1 LKVNMFENLSN
12 RLQAVFSSLKKTGSI
27 DETAL
32 ETAMR
37 DIRRALLEADV
48 SLDVA
53 KKFISEVKQKAIGQE
68 IIRSIS
74 PGQMII
80 KLVNDELINILGSDT
95 AVINID
101 GKKPASIMLV
111 GLQGSGKT
119 TSIAKLANFI
129 KIKFN
134 KNILLVS
141 LDVNRPAAFE
151 QLQTLANN
159 IDIEVLP
166 KVENQ
171 TPQNIAKRAI
181 AAAEINNIEV
191 ILFDTAGRTSIDENL
206 MEELKDLENIINPIE
221 TLLTLDSM
229 TGQDTI
235 NVAKNFSK
243 KINLTGSILT
253 RIDGDARGG
262 AALSLRMTT
271 GCPIKFIGNGEK
283 IDDLEIFH
291 PDRIANRIL
300 DMGDVVTLVEKAA
313 ENIDQLEAEKMAER
327 LQQGE
332 FDLND
337 LLSQINQMKKMGG
350 ISSMLK
356 FIPGMKSLGDKA
368 NNVSDDAIK
377 KQEAIILSMT
387 KLERRKP
394 KMINSSRKKR
404 IAQGAG
410 TVVSEVNRIL
420 KQHRKMADMMK
431 KISKKGMSG
440 LQDLGLP
447 QDFNN
452 QIPPEFLK

>member
-1 LKVNMFENLSN
+1 MMFENLSN
-12 RLQAVFSSLKKTGSI
+12 RLQDVFSSLKKTGSI

-32 ETAMR
+32 DSAMR

-48 SLDVA
+48 SLEVV
-53 KKFISEVKQKAIGQE
+53 KKFISEVKQKALGQE
-68 IIRSIS
+68 IIQSIS
-74 PGQMII
+74 PSQMII
-80 KLVNDELINILGSDT
+80 KLVNDELINILGNDT
-95 AVINID
+95 ATVNIE
-101 GKKPASIMLV
+101 GKTPASLMLV

-119 TSIAKLANFI
+119 TSIAKLAKFI
-129 KIKFN
+129 KSKYS

-151 QLQTLANN
+151 QLQKLAHD
-159 IDIEVLP
+159 IDIDILP

-171 TPQNIAKRAI
+171 SPENIAKRAI
-181 AAAEINNIEV
+181 AAAEINDIDL
-191 ILFDTAGRTSIDENL
+191 ILFDTAGRTSIDDNL
-206 MEELKDLENIINPIE
+206 MQELKELESILEPIE
-221 TLLTLDSM
+221 TLLILDSM
-229 TGQDTI
+229 TGQDAI
-235 NVAKNFSK
+235 NVAKNFSD
-243 KINLTGSILT
+243 KIKLTGSILT
-253 RIDGDARGG
+253 RVDGDARGG
-262 AALSLRMTT
+262 AALSLKMTT

-283 IDDLEIFH
+283 IDDIEIFH

-313 ENIDQLEAEKMAER
+313 ESIDHQEAEKMAER

-356 FIPGMKSLGDKA
+356 FIPGMKNLGDKA
-368 NNVSDDAIK
+368 NTVSDDAIK

-394 KMINSSRKKR
+394 KMINSSRKQR
-404 IAQGAG
+404 IAKGSG

-431 KISKKGMSG
+431 RVSKKGMSG

-452 QIPPEFLK
+452 QIPPEFLKK

>member
-1 LKVNMFENLSN
+1 MFENLSN
-12 RLQAVFSSLKKTGSI
+12 RLQDVFSSLKKTGSI
-27 DETAL
+27 DEAAL
-32 ETAMR
+32 DLAMR

-48 SLDVA
+48 SLEVV
-53 KKFISEVKQKAIGQE
+53 KKFTLEVKQKALGQE
-68 IIRSIS
+68 IIQSIS
-74 PGQMII
+74 PSQMII
-80 KLVNDELINILGSDT
+80 KLVNDELINILGNDT
-95 AVINID
+95 ATINIE
-101 GKKPASIMLV
+101 GKKPASLMLV

-119 TSIAKLANFI
+119 TSIAKLAKFI
-129 KIKFN
+129 KSKYN

-151 QLQTLANN
+151 QLQKLAHD
-159 IDIEVLP
+159 IDIEILP

-171 TPQNIAKRAI
+171 SPENIAKRAI
-181 AAAEINNIEV
+181 AAAEINDIDL
-191 ILFDTAGRTSIDENL
+191 ILFDTAGRTSIDDNL
-206 MEELKDLENIINPIE
+206 MQELKELESILEPIE
-221 TLLTLDSM
+221 TILILDSM
-229 TGQDTI
+229 TGQDAI
-235 NVAKNFSK
+235 NVAKNFSD
-243 KINLTGSILT
+243 KIKLTGSILT
-253 RIDGDARGG
+253 RVDGDARGG
-262 AALSLRMTT
+262 AALSLKMTT

-283 IDDLEIFH
+283 LDDIEIFH

-313 ENIDQLEAEKMAER
+313 ENIDHQEAEKMAER

-356 FIPGMKSLGDKA
+356 FIPGMKNLGDKA
-368 NNVSDDAIK
+368 NTVSDDAIK

-394 KMINSSRKKR
+394 KMINSSRKQR
-404 IAQGAG
+404 IAKGSG

-431 KISKKGMSG
+431 RVSKKGMSG

-452 QIPPEFLK
+452 QIPPEFLKK

>member
-1 LKVNMFENLSN
+1 MFENLSN
-12 RLQAVFSSLKKTGSI
+12 RLQDVFSSLKKTGSI

-32 ETAMR
+32 DLAMR

-48 SLDVA
+48 SLEVV
-53 KKFISEVKQKAIGQE
+53 KKFISEVKQKALGQE
-68 IIRSIS
+68 IIQSIS
-74 PGQMII
+74 PSQMII
-80 KLVNDELINILGSDT
+80 KLVNDELINILGNDT
-95 AVINID
+95 ATINIE
-101 GKKPASIMLV
+101 GKKPASLMLV

-119 TSIAKLANFI
+119 TSIAKLAKFI
-129 KIKFN
+129 KSKYN

-151 QLQTLANN
+151 QLQKLAHD
-159 IDIEVLP
+159 IDIEILP

-171 TPQNIAKRAI
+171 SSENIAKRAI
-181 AAAEINNIEV
+181 AAAEINDIDL
-191 ILFDTAGRTSIDENL
+191 ILFDTAGRTSIDDNL
-206 MEELKDLENIINPIE
+206 MQELKELESIVEPIE
-221 TLLTLDSM
+221 TLLILDSM
-229 TGQDTI
+229 TGQDAI
-235 NVAKNFSK
+235 NVAKNFSD
-243 KINLTGSILT
+243 KIKLTGSILT
-253 RIDGDARGG
+253 RVDGDARGG
-262 AALSLRMTT
+262 AALSLKMTT

-283 IDDLEIFH
+283 IDDIEIFH

-313 ENIDQLEAEKMAER
+313 ENIDHQEAEKMAER

-356 FIPGMKSLGDKA
+356 FIPGMKNLGDKA
-368 NNVSDDAIK
+368 NTVSDDAIK

-394 KMINSSRKKR
+394 KMINSSRKQR
-404 IAQGAG
+404 IAKGSG

-431 KISKKGMSG
+431 RVSKKGMSG

-452 QIPPEFLK
+452 QIPPEFLKK

>member
-1 LKVNMFENLSN
+1 MFENLSN
-12 RLQAVFSSLKKTGSI
+12 RLQDVFSSLKKTGSI

-32 ETAMR
+32 DSAMR

-48 SLDVA
+48 SLEVV
-53 KKFISEVKQKAIGQE
+53 KKFISEVKQKALGQE
-68 IIRSIS
+68 IIQSIS
-74 PGQMII
+74 PSQMII
-80 KLVNDELINILGSDT
+80 KLVNDELINILGNDT
-95 AVINID
+95 ATINIE
-101 GKKPASIMLV
+101 GKKPASLMLV

-119 TSIAKLANFI
+119 TSIAKLAKFI
-129 KIKFN
+129 KSKYN

-151 QLQTLANN
+151 QLQKLAYD
-159 IDIEVLP
+159 IDIEILP

-171 TPQNIAKRAI
+171 SPENIAKRAI
-181 AAAEINNIEV
+181 AAAEINDIDL
-191 ILFDTAGRTSIDENL
+191 ILFDTAGRTSIDDNL
-206 MEELKDLENIINPIE
+206 MQELKELESIVEPIE
-221 TLLTLDSM
+221 TLLILDSM
-229 TGQDTI
+229 TGQDAI
-235 NVAKNFSK
+235 NVAKNFSD
-243 KINLTGSILT
+243 KIKLTGSILT
-253 RIDGDARGG
+253 RVDGDARGG
-262 AALSLRMTT
+262 AALSLKMTT

-283 IDDLEIFH
+283 IDDIEIFH

-313 ENIDQLEAEKMAER
+313 ENIDHQEAKKMAER

-356 FIPGMKSLGDKA
+356 FIPGMKNLGDKA
-368 NNVSDDAIK
+368 NTVSDDAIK

-394 KMINSSRKKR
+394 KMINSSRKQR
-404 IAQGAG
+404 IAKGSG

-431 KISKKGMSG
+431 RVSKKGMSG

-452 QIPPEFLK
+452 QIPPEFLKK

>member
-1 LKVNMFENLSN
+1 MFENLSN

-191 ILFDTAGRTSIDENL
+191 ILFDTAGRTRIDENL

>member
-1 LKVNMFENLSN
+1 MFENLSN
-12 RLQAVFSSLKKTGSI
+12 RLQDVFSSLKKTGSI

-32 ETAMR
+32 DLAMR

-48 SLDVA
+48 SLEVV
-53 KKFISEVKQKAIGQE
+53 KKFISEVKQKALGQE
-68 IIRSIS
+68 IIQSIS
-74 PGQMII
+74 PSQMII
-80 KLVNDELINILGSDT
+80 KLVNDELINILGNDT
-95 AVINID
+95 ATINIE
-101 GKKPASIMLV
+101 GKKPASLMLV

-119 TSIAKLANFI
+119 TSIAKLAKFI
-129 KIKFN
+129 KSKYN

-151 QLQTLANN
+151 QLQKLAHD
-159 IDIEVLP
+159 IDIEILP

-171 TPQNIAKRAI
+171 SPENIAKRAI
-181 AAAEINNIEV
+181 AAAEINDIDL
-191 ILFDTAGRTSIDENL
+191 ILFDTAGRTSIDDNL
-206 MEELKDLENIINPIE
+206 MQELKELESILEPIE
-221 TLLTLDSM
+221 TLLILDSM
-229 TGQDTI
+229 TGQDAI
-235 NVAKNFSK
+235 NVAKNFSD
-243 KINLTGSILT
+243 KIKLTGSILT
-253 RIDGDARGG
+253 RVDGDARGG
-262 AALSLRMTT
+262 AALSLKMTT

-283 IDDLEIFH
+283 IDDIEIFH

-313 ENIDQLEAEKMAER
+313 ENIDHQEAEKMAER

-356 FIPGMKSLGDKA
+356 FIPGMKNLGDKA
-368 NNVSDDAIK
+368 NTVSDDAIK

-394 KMINSSRKKR
+394 KMINSSRKQR
-404 IAQGAG
+404 IAKGSG

-431 KISKKGMSG
+431 RVSKKGMSG

-452 QIPPEFLK
+452 QIPPEFLKK

>member
-1 LKVNMFENLSN
+1 MFENLSN
-12 RLQAVFSSLKKTGSI
+12 RLQDVFSSLKKTGSI

-32 ETAMR
+32 DSAMR

-48 SLDVA
+48 SLEVV
-53 KKFISEVKQKAIGQE
+53 KKFILEVKQKALGQE
-68 IIRSIS
+68 IIQSIS
-74 PGQMII
+74 PSQMII
-80 KLVNDELINILGSDT
+80 KLVNDELINILGNDT
-95 AVINID
+95 ATINIE
-101 GKKPASIMLV
+101 GKKPASLMLV

-119 TSIAKLANFI
+119 TSIAKLAKFI
-129 KIKFN
+129 KSKYS

-151 QLQTLANN
+151 QLQKLAHD
-159 IDIEVLP
+159 IDIEILP

-171 TPQNIAKRAI
+171 SPENIAKRAI
-181 AAAEINNIEV
+181 AAAEINDIDL
-191 ILFDTAGRTSIDENL
+191 ILFDTAGRTSIDDNL
-206 MEELKDLENIINPIE
+206 MQELKELESIVEPIE
-221 TLLTLDSM
+221 TLLILDSM
-229 TGQDTI
+229 TGQDAI
-235 NVAKNFSK
+235 NVAKNFSD
-243 KINLTGSILT
+243 KIKLTGSILT
-253 RIDGDARGG
+253 RVDGDARGG
-262 AALSLRMTT
+262 AALSLKMTT

-283 IDDLEIFH
+283 IDDIEIFH

-300 DMGDVVTLVEKAA
+300 DMGDVVTLVEKAG
-313 ENIDQLEAEKMAER
+313 ENIDNQEAEKMAER

-356 FIPGMKSLGDKA
+356 FIPGMKNLGDKA
-368 NNVSDDAIK
+368 NTVSDDAIK

-394 KMINSSRKKR
+394 KMINSSRKQR
-404 IAQGAG
+404 IAKGSG

-431 KISKKGMSG
+431 RVSKKGMSG

-452 QIPPEFLK
+452 QIPPEFLKK

>member
-1 LKVNMFENLSN
+1 MFENLSN

-151 QLQTLANN
+151 QLQILANN

>member
-1 LKVNMFENLSN
+1 MMFENLSN
-12 RLQAVFSSLKKTGSI
+12 RLQDVFSSLKKTGSI

-32 ETAMR
+32 DSAMR

-48 SLDVA
+48 SLEVV
-53 KKFISEVKQKAIGQE
+53 KKFISEVKQKALGQE
-68 IIRSIS
+68 IIQSIS
-74 PGQMII
+74 PSQMII
-80 KLVNDELINILGSDT
+80 KLVNDELINILGNDT
-95 AVINID
+95 ATINIE
-101 GKKPASIMLV
+101 GKKPASLMLV

-119 TSIAKLANFI
+119 TSIAKLAKFI
-129 KIKFN
+129 KSKYS

-151 QLQTLANN
+151 QLQKLAHD
-159 IDIEVLP
+159 IDIEILP

-171 TPQNIAKRAI
+171 SPENIAKRAI
-181 AAAEINNIEV
+181 AAAEINDIDL
-191 ILFDTAGRTSIDENL
+191 ILFDTAGRTSIDDNL
-206 MEELKDLENIINPIE
+206 MQELKELESILEPIE
-221 TLLTLDSM
+221 TLLILDSM
-229 TGQDTI
+229 TGQDAI
-235 NVAKNFSK
+235 NVAKNFSD
-243 KINLTGSILT
+243 KIKLTGSILT
-253 RIDGDARGG
+253 RVDGDARGG
-262 AALSLRMTT
+262 AALSLKMTT

-283 IDDLEIFH
+283 IDDIEIFH

-313 ENIDQLEAEKMAER
+313 ENIDHQEAEKMAER

-356 FIPGMKSLGDKA
+356 FIPGMKNLGDKA
-368 NNVSDDAIK
+368 NTVSDDAIK

-394 KMINSSRKKR
+394 KMINSSRKQR
-404 IAQGAG
+404 IAKGSG

-431 KISKKGMSG
+431 RVSKKGMSG

-452 QIPPEFLK
+452 QIPPEFLKK

>member
-1 LKVNMFENLSN
+1 MFENLSN
-12 RLQAVFSSLKKTGSI
+12 RLQDVFSSLKKTGSI

-32 ETAMR
+32 DSAMR

-48 SLDVA
+48 SLEVV
-53 KKFISEVKQKAIGQE
+53 KKFISEVKQKALGQE
-68 IIRSIS
+68 IIQSIS
-74 PGQMII
+74 PSQMII
-80 KLVNDELINILGSDT
+80 KLVNDELINILGNDT
-95 AVINID
+95 ATINIE
-101 GKKPASIMLV
+101 GKKPASLMLV

-119 TSIAKLANFI
+119 TSIAKLAKFI
-129 KIKFN
+129 KSKYN

-151 QLQTLANN
+151 QLQKLAID
-159 IDIEVLP
+159 IDIEILP

-171 TPQNIAKRAI
+171 SPENIAKRAI
-181 AAAEINNIEV
+181 ATAEINDIDL
-191 ILFDTAGRTSIDENL
+191 ILFDTAGRTSIDDNL
-206 MEELKDLENIINPIE
+206 MQELKELESILEPIE
-221 TLLTLDSM
+221 TLLILDSM
-229 TGQDTI
+229 TGQDAI
-235 NVAKNFSK
+235 NVAKNFSD
-243 KINLTGSILT
+243 KIKLTGSILT
-253 RIDGDARGG
+253 RVDGDARGG
-262 AALSLRMTT
+262 AALSLKMTT

-283 IDDLEIFH
+283 IDDIEIFH

-313 ENIDQLEAEKMAER
+313 ENIDHQEAEKMAER

-356 FIPGMKSLGDKA
+356 FIPGMKNLGDKA
-368 NNVSDDAIK
+368 NTVSDDAIK

-394 KMINSSRKKR
+394 KMINSSRKQR
-404 IAQGAG
+404 IAKGSG

-431 KISKKGMSG
+431 RVSKKGMSG

-452 QIPPEFLK
+452 QIPPEFLKK

>member
-1 LKVNMFENLSN
+1 MFENLSN
-12 RLQAVFSSLKKTGSI
+12 RLQDVFSSLKKTGSI
-27 DETAL
+27 DEAAL
-32 ETAMR
+32 DLAMR

-48 SLDVA
+48 SLEVV
-53 KKFISEVKQKAIGQE
+53 KKFISEVKQKALGQE
-68 IIRSIS
+68 IIQSIS
-74 PGQMII
+74 PSQMII
-80 KLVNDELINILGSDT
+80 KLVNDELINILGNDT
-95 AVINID
+95 AAINIE
-101 GKKPASIMLV
+101 GKKPASLMLV

-119 TSIAKLANFI
+119 TSIAKLAKFI
-129 KIKFN
+129 KSKYN

-151 QLQTLANN
+151 QLQKLAHD
-159 IDIEVLP
+159 IDIEILP

-171 TPQNIAKRAI
+171 SPENIAKRAI
-181 AAAEINNIEV
+181 AAAEINDIDL
-191 ILFDTAGRTSIDENL
+191 ILFDTAGRTSIDDNL
-206 MEELKDLENIINPIE
+206 MQELKELESILEPIE
-221 TLLTLDSM
+221 TLLILDSM
-229 TGQDTI
+229 TGQDAI
-235 NVAKNFSK
+235 NVAKNFSD
-243 KINLTGSILT
+243 KIKLTGSILT
-253 RIDGDARGG
+253 RVDGDARGG
-262 AALSLRMTT
+262 AALSLKMTT

-283 IDDLEIFH
+283 LDDIEIFH

-313 ENIDQLEAEKMAER
+313 ENIDHQEAEKMAER

-356 FIPGMKSLGDKA
+356 FIPGMKNLGDKA
-368 NNVSDDAIK
+368 NTVSDDAIK

-394 KMINSSRKKR
+394 KMINSSRKQR
-404 IAQGAG
+404 IAKGSG

-431 KISKKGMSG
+431 RVSKKGMSG

-452 QIPPEFLK
+452 QIPPEFLKK

>member
-1 LKVNMFENLSN
+1 MFENLSN
-12 RLQAVFSSLKKTGSI
+12 RLQDVFSSLKKTGSI

-32 ETAMR
+32 DLAMR

-48 SLDVA
+48 SLEVV
-53 KKFISEVKQKAIGQE
+53 KKFISEVKQKALGQE
-68 IIRSIS
+68 IIQSIS
-74 PGQMII
+74 PSQMII
-80 KLVNDELINILGSDT
+80 KLVNDELINILGNDT
-95 AVINID
+95 ATINIE
-101 GKKPASIMLV
+101 GKKPASLMLV

-119 TSIAKLANFI
+119 TSIAKLAKFI
-129 KIKFN
+129 KSKYS

-151 QLQTLANN
+151 QLQKLAHD
-159 IDIEVLP
+159 IDIEILP

-171 TPQNIAKRAI
+171 SPDNIAKRAI
-181 AAAEINNIEV
+181 AAAEINDIDL
-191 ILFDTAGRTSIDENL
+191 ILFDTAGRTSIDDNL
-206 MEELKDLENIINPIE
+206 MQELKELESIVEPIE
-221 TLLTLDSM
+221 TLLILDSM
-229 TGQDTI
+229 TGQDAI
-235 NVAKNFSK
+235 NVAKNFSD
-243 KINLTGSILT
+243 KIKLTGSILT
-253 RIDGDARGG
+253 RVDGDARGG
-262 AALSLRMTT
+262 AALSLKMTT

-283 IDDLEIFH
+283 IDDIEIFH

-313 ENIDQLEAEKMAER
+313 ENIDHQEAEKMAER

-337 LLSQINQMKKMGG
+337 MLSQINQMKKMGG

-356 FIPGMKSLGDKA
+356 FIPGMKNLGDKA
-368 NNVSDDAIK
+368 NTVSDDAIK

-394 KMINSSRKKR
+394 KMINSSRKQR
-404 IAQGAG
+404 IAKGSG

-431 KISKKGMSG
+431 RVSKKGMSG

-452 QIPPEFLK
+452 QIPPEFLKK

>member
-1 LKVNMFENLSN
+1 MFENLSN
-12 RLQAVFSSLKKTGSI
+12 RLQAVFSGLKKTGSI
-27 DETAL
+27 DEAAL
-32 ETAMR
+32 DTAMR

-48 SLDVA
+48 SLDVV

-95 AVINID
+95 ADINID

-119 TSIAKLANFI
+119 TSIAKLANLI
-129 KIKFN
+129 KNKFN
-134 KNILLVS
+134 KNVLLVS

-159 IDIEVLP
+159 IDIDLLP

-171 TPQNIAKRAI
+171 TPLNIAKRAI
-181 AAAEINNIEV
+181 AAAEINNIDL
-191 ILFDTAGRTSIDENL
+191 ILFDTAGRTSIDKNL
-206 MEELKDLENIINPIE
+206 MKELKDLESIINPIE

-235 NVAKNFSK
+235 NVAKNFSE

-262 AALSLRMTT
+262 AALSLKMTT

-283 IDDLEIFH
+283 INDLEIFH

-387 KLERRKP
+387 KFERRKP
-394 KMINSSRKKR
+394 KMINSSRKQR
-404 IAQGAG
+404 IAQGSG

-431 KISKKGMSG
+431 KISKKGMGG

-452 QIPPEFLK
+452 QIPPEFLKK

>member
-1 LKVNMFENLSN
+1 MFENLSN
-12 RLQAVFSSLKKTGSI
+12 RLQAVFSGLKKTGSI
-27 DETAL
+27 DEAAL
-32 ETAMR
+32 DIAMR

-48 SLDVA
+48 SLDVV

-95 AVINID
+95 ADINID

-119 TSIAKLANFI
+119 TSIAKLANLI
-129 KIKFN
+129 KNKFN
-134 KNILLVS
+134 KNVLLVS

-159 IDIEVLP
+159 IDIDLLP

-171 TPQNIAKRAI
+171 TPLNIAKRAI
-181 AAAEINNIEV
+181 AAAEINNIDL
-191 ILFDTAGRTSIDENL
+191 ILFDTAGRTSIDKNL
-206 MEELKDLENIINPIE
+206 MKELKDLESIINPIE

-235 NVAKNFSK
+235 NVAKNFSE

-262 AALSLRMTT
+262 AALSLKMTT

-283 IDDLEIFH
+283 INDLEIFH

-356 FIPGMKSLGDKA
+356 FIPGMKSLRDKA

-377 KQEAIILSMT
+377 KQEAIIS
-387 KLERRKP
+387 
-394 KMINSSRKKR
+394 
-404 IAQGAG
+404 
-410 TVVSEVNRIL
+410 VSYTHLTLPTNREV
-420 KQHRKMADMMK
+420 
-431 KISKKGMSG
+431 
-440 LQDLGLP
+440 
-447 QDFNN
+447 
-452 QIPPEFLK
+452 

>member
-1 LKVNMFENLSN
+1 MFENLSN
-12 RLQAVFSSLKKTGSI
+12 RLQAVFSGLKKTGSI

-387 KLERRKP
+387 KFERRKP

>member
-1 LKVNMFENLSN
+1 MFENLSN
-12 RLQAVFSSLKKTGSI
+12 RLQAVFSGLKKTGSI

-181 AAAEINNIEV
+181 ATAEINNIEV

-387 KLERRKP
+387 KFERRKP

>member
-1 LKVNMFENLSN
+1 MFENLSN
-12 RLQAVFSSLKKTGSI
+12 RLQAVFSGLKKTGSI
-27 DETAL
+27 DEAAL
-32 ETAMR
+32 DTAMR

-48 SLDVA
+48 SLDVV

-95 AVINID
+95 ADINID

-119 TSIAKLANFI
+119 TSIAKLANLI
-129 KIKFN
+129 KNKFN
-134 KNILLVS
+134 KNVLLVS

-159 IDIEVLP
+159 IDIDLLP

-171 TPQNIAKRAI
+171 TPLNIAKRAI
-181 AAAEINNIEV
+181 AAAEINNIDL
-191 ILFDTAGRTSIDENL
+191 ILFDTAGRTSIDKNL
-206 MEELKDLENIINPIE
+206 MKELKDLESIINPIE

-235 NVAKNFSK
+235 NVAKNFSE

-262 AALSLRMTT
+262 AALSLKMTT

-283 IDDLEIFH
+283 INDLEIFH

-313 ENIDQLEAEKMAER
+313 ENIDQLEAQKMAER

-387 KLERRKP
+387 TYERRKP
-394 KMINSSRKKR
+394 KIINSSRKQR
-404 IAQGAG
+404 IAQGSG

-431 KISKKGMSG
+431 KISKKGMGG

-452 QIPPEFLK
+452 QIPPEFLKK

>member
-1 LKVNMFENLSN
+1 MFENLSN
-12 RLQAVFSSLKKTGSI
+12 RLQDVFSSLKKTGSI

-32 ETAMR
+32 DLAMR

-48 SLDVA
+48 SLEVV
-53 KKFISEVKQKAIGQE
+53 KKFISEVKQKALGQE
-68 IIRSIS
+68 IIQSIS
-74 PGQMII
+74 PSQMII
-80 KLVNDELINILGSDT
+80 KLVNDELINILGNDT
-95 AVINID
+95 ATISIE
-101 GKKPASIMLV
+101 GKKPASLMLV

-119 TSIAKLANFI
+119 TSIAKLAKFI
-129 KIKFN
+129 KSKYN

-151 QLQTLANN
+151 QLQKLAHD
-159 IDIEVLP
+159 IDIEILP

-171 TPQNIAKRAI
+171 SPENIAKRAI
-181 AAAEINNIEV
+181 AAAEINDIDL
-191 ILFDTAGRTSIDENL
+191 ILFDTAGRTSIDDNL
-206 MEELKDLENIINPIE
+206 MQELKELESIVEPIE
-221 TLLTLDSM
+221 TLLILDSM
-229 TGQDTI
+229 TGQDAI
-235 NVAKNFSK
+235 NVAKNFSD
-243 KINLTGSILT
+243 KIKLTGSILT
-253 RIDGDARGG
+253 RVDGDARGG
-262 AALSLRMTT
+262 AALSLKMTT

-283 IDDLEIFH
+283 IDDIEIFH

-313 ENIDQLEAEKMAER
+313 ENIDHQEAEKMAER

-356 FIPGMKSLGDKA
+356 FIPGMKNLGDKA
-368 NNVSDDAIK
+368 NTVSDDAIK

-394 KMINSSRKKR
+394 KMINSSRKQR
-404 IAQGAG
+404 IAKGSG

-431 KISKKGMSG
+431 RVSKKGMSG

-452 QIPPEFLK
+452 QIPPEFLKK

>member
-1 LKVNMFENLSN
+1 MFENLSN
-12 RLQAVFSSLKKTGSI
+12 RLQDVFSSLKKTGSI
-27 DETAL
+27 DEAAL
-32 ETAMR
+32 DLAMR

-48 SLDVA
+48 SLEVV
-53 KKFISEVKQKAIGQE
+53 KKFISEVKQKALGQE
-68 IIRSIS
+68 IIQSIS
-74 PGQMII
+74 PSQMII
-80 KLVNDELINILGSDT
+80 KLVNDELINILGNDT
-95 AVINID
+95 ATINIE
-101 GKKPASIMLV
+101 GKKPASLMLV

-119 TSIAKLANFI
+119 TSIAKLAKFI
-129 KIKFN
+129 KSKYS

-151 QLQTLANN
+151 QLQKLAYD
-159 IDIEVLP
+159 IDIEILP

-171 TPQNIAKRAI
+171 SPENIAKRAI
-181 AAAEINNIEV
+181 AAAEINDIDL
-191 ILFDTAGRTSIDENL
+191 ILFDTAGRTSIDDNL
-206 MEELKDLENIINPIE
+206 MQELKKLESILEPIE
-221 TLLTLDSM
+221 TLLILDSM
-229 TGQDTI
+229 TGQDAI
-235 NVAKNFSK
+235 NVAKNFSD
-243 KINLTGSILT
+243 KIKLTGSILT
-253 RIDGDARGG
+253 RVDGDARGG
-262 AALSLRMTT
+262 AALSLKMTT

-283 IDDLEIFH
+283 IDDIEIFH

-313 ENIDQLEAEKMAER
+313 ENIDHQEAEKMAER

-356 FIPGMKSLGDKA
+356 FIPGMKNLGDKA
-368 NNVSDDAIK
+368 NTVSDDAIK

-394 KMINSSRKKR
+394 KMINSSRKQR
-404 IAQGAG
+404 IAKGSG

-431 KISKKGMSG
+431 RVSKKGMSG

-452 QIPPEFLK
+452 QIPPEFLKK

>member
-1 LKVNMFENLSN
+1 MMFENLSN
-12 RLQAVFSSLKKTGSI
+12 RLQDVFSSLKKTGSI

-32 ETAMR
+32 DSAMR

-48 SLDVA
+48 SLEVV
-53 KKFISEVKQKAIGQE
+53 KKFISEVKQKALGQE
-68 IIRSIS
+68 IIQSIS
-74 PGQMII
+74 PSQMII
-80 KLVNDELINILGSDT
+80 KLVNDELINILGNDT
-95 AVINID
+95 ATINIE
-101 GKKPASIMLV
+101 GKKPASLMLV

-119 TSIAKLANFI
+119 TSIAKLAKFI
-129 KIKFN
+129 KSKYN

-151 QLQTLANN
+151 QLQKLAYD
-159 IDIEVLP
+159 IDIEILP

-171 TPQNIAKRAI
+171 SPDNIAKRAI
-181 AAAEINNIEV
+181 AAAEINDIDL
-191 ILFDTAGRTSIDENL
+191 ILFDTAGRTSIDDNL
-206 MEELKDLENIINPIE
+206 MQELKELESILEPIE
-221 TLLTLDSM
+221 TLLILDSM
-229 TGQDTI
+229 TGQDAI
-235 NVAKNFSK
+235 NVAKNFSD
-243 KINLTGSILT
+243 KIKLTGSILT
-253 RIDGDARGG
+253 RVDGDARGG
-262 AALSLRMTT
+262 AALSLKMTT

-283 IDDLEIFH
+283 IDDIEIFH

-313 ENIDQLEAEKMAER
+313 ENIDHQEAEKMAER

-356 FIPGMKSLGDKA
+356 FIPGMKNLGDKA
-368 NNVSDDAIK
+368 NTVSDDAIK

-387 KLERRKP
+387 KLERSKP
-394 KMINSSRKKR
+394 KMINSSRKQR
-404 IAQGAG
+404 IAKGSG

-431 KISKKGMSG
+431 RVSKKGMSG

-452 QIPPEFLK
+452 QIPPEFLKK

>member
-1 LKVNMFENLSN
+1 MFENLSN
-12 RLQAVFSSLKKTGSI
+12 RLQDVFSSLKKTGSI

-32 ETAMR
+32 DLAMR

-48 SLDVA
+48 SLEVV
-53 KKFISEVKQKAIGQE
+53 KKFILEVKQKALGQE
-68 IIRSIS
+68 IIQSIS
-74 PGQMII
+74 PSQMII
-80 KLVNDELINILGSDT
+80 KLVNDELINILGNDT
-95 AVINID
+95 ATINIE
-101 GKKPASIMLV
+101 GKKPASLMLV

-119 TSIAKLANFI
+119 TSIAKLAKFI
-129 KIKFN
+129 KSKYN

-151 QLQTLANN
+151 QLQKLAHD
-159 IDIEVLP
+159 IDIEILP

-171 TPQNIAKRAI
+171 SPENIAKRAI
-181 AAAEINNIEV
+181 AAAEINDIDL
-191 ILFDTAGRTSIDENL
+191 ILFDTAGRTSIDDNL
-206 MEELKDLENIINPIE
+206 MQELKELESILEPIE
-221 TLLTLDSM
+221 TLLILDSM
-229 TGQDTI
+229 TGQDAI
-235 NVAKNFSK
+235 NVAKNFSD
-243 KINLTGSILT
+243 KIKLTGSILT
-253 RIDGDARGG
+253 RVDGDARGG
-262 AALSLRMTT
+262 AALSLKMTT

-283 IDDLEIFH
+283 IDDIEIFH

-313 ENIDQLEAEKMAER
+313 ENIDHQEAEKMAER

-356 FIPGMKSLGDKA
+356 FIPGMKNLGDKA
-368 NNVSDDAIK
+368 NTVSDDAIK

-394 KMINSSRKKR
+394 KMINSSRKQR
-404 IAQGAG
+404 IAKGSG

-431 KISKKGMSG
+431 RVSKKGMSG

-452 QIPPEFLK
+452 QIPPEFLKK

>member
-1 LKVNMFENLSN
+1 MFENLSN

-129 KIKFN
+129 KIKFD

>member
-1 LKVNMFENLSN
+1 MFENLSN
-12 RLQAVFSSLKKTGSI
+12 RLQDVFSSLKKTGSI

-32 ETAMR
+32 DSAMR

-48 SLDVA
+48 SLEVV
-53 KKFISEVKQKAIGQE
+53 KKFISEVKQKALGQE
-68 IIRSIS
+68 IIQSIS
-74 PGQMII
+74 PSQMII
-80 KLVNDELINILGSDT
+80 KLVNDELINILGNDT
-95 AVINID
+95 ATINIE
-101 GKKPASIMLV
+101 GKKPASLMLV

-119 TSIAKLANFI
+119 TSIAKLAKFI
-129 KIKFN
+129 KSKYN

-151 QLQTLANN
+151 QLQKLAY
-159 IDIEVLP
+159 DIGIEILP

-171 TPQNIAKRAI
+171 SPENIAKRAI
-181 AAAEINNIEV
+181 AAAEINDIDL
-191 ILFDTAGRTSIDENL
+191 ILFDTAGRTSIDDNL
-206 MEELKDLENIINPIE
+206 MQELKELESIVEPIE
-221 TLLTLDSM
+221 TLLILDSM
-229 TGQDTI
+229 TGQDAI
-235 NVAKNFSK
+235 NVAKNFSD
-243 KINLTGSILT
+243 KIKLTGSILT
-253 RIDGDARGG
+253 RVDGDARGG
-262 AALSLRMTT
+262 AALSLKMTT

-283 IDDLEIFH
+283 IDDIEIFH

-313 ENIDQLEAEKMAER
+313 ENIDHQEAEKMAER

-356 FIPGMKSLGDKA
+356 FIPGMKNLGDKA
-368 NNVSDDAIK
+368 NTVSDDAIK

-394 KMINSSRKKR
+394 KMINSSRKQR
-404 IAQGAG
+404 IAKGSG

-431 KISKKGMSG
+431 RVSKKGMSG

-452 QIPPEFLK
+452 QIPPEFLKK

>member
-1 LKVNMFENLSN
+1 MFENLSN
-12 RLQAVFSSLKKTGSI
+12 RLQRVFSSLKKTGSI

-32 ETAMR
+32 DLAMR

-48 SLDVA
+48 SLEVV
-53 KKFISEVKQKAIGQE
+53 KKFISEVKQKALGQE
-68 IIRSIS
+68 IIQSIS
-74 PGQMII
+74 PSQMII
-80 KLVNDELINILGSDT
+80 KLVNDELINILGNDT
-95 AVINID
+95 ATINIE
-101 GKKPASIMLV
+101 GKKPASLMLV

-119 TSIAKLANFI
+119 TSIAKLAKFI
-129 KIKFN
+129 KSKYN

-151 QLQTLANN
+151 QLQKLAHD
-159 IDIEVLP
+159 IDIEILP

-171 TPQNIAKRAI
+171 SPENIAKRAI
-181 AAAEINNIEV
+181 AAAEINDIDL
-191 ILFDTAGRTSIDENL
+191 ILFDTAGRTSIDDNL
-206 MEELKDLENIINPIE
+206 MQELKELESILEPIE
-221 TLLTLDSM
+221 TLLILDSM
-229 TGQDTI
+229 TGQDAI
-235 NVAKNFSK
+235 NVAKNFSD
-243 KINLTGSILT
+243 KIKLTGSILT
-253 RIDGDARGG
+253 RVDGDARGG
-262 AALSLRMTT
+262 AALSLKMTT

-283 IDDLEIFH
+283 IDDIEIFH

-313 ENIDQLEAEKMAER
+313 ENIDHQEAEKMAER

-356 FIPGMKSLGDKA
+356 FIPGMKNLGDKA
-368 NNVSDDAIK
+368 NTVSDDAIK

-394 KMINSSRKKR
+394 KMINSSRKQR
-404 IAQGAG
+404 IAKGSG

-431 KISKKGMSG
+431 RVSKKGMSG

-452 QIPPEFLK
+452 QIPPEFLKK

>member
-1 LKVNMFENLSN
+1 MFENLSN
-12 RLQAVFSSLKKTGSI
+12 RLQDVFSSLKKTGSI

-32 ETAMR
+32 DLAMR

-48 SLDVA
+48 SLEVV
-53 KKFISEVKQKAIGQE
+53 KKFISEVKQKALGQE
-68 IIRSIS
+68 IIQSIS
-74 PGQMII
+74 PSQMII
-80 KLVNDELINILGSDT
+80 KLVNDELINILGNDT
-95 AVINID
+95 ATINIE
-101 GKKPASIMLV
+101 GKKPASLMLV

-119 TSIAKLANFI
+119 TSIAKLAKFI
-129 KIKFN
+129 KSKYN

-151 QLQTLANN
+151 QLQKLAYD
-159 IDIEVLP
+159 IDIEILP

-171 TPQNIAKRAI
+171 SPENIAKRAI
-181 AAAEINNIEV
+181 AAAEINDIDL
-191 ILFDTAGRTSIDENL
+191 ILFDTAGRTSIDDNL
-206 MEELKDLENIINPIE
+206 MQELKELESILEPIE
-221 TLLTLDSM
+221 TLLILDSM
-229 TGQDTI
+229 TGQDAI
-235 NVAKNFSK
+235 NVAKNFSD
-243 KINLTGSILT
+243 KIKLTGSILT
-253 RIDGDARGG
+253 RVDGDARGG
-262 AALSLRMTT
+262 AALSLKMTT

-283 IDDLEIFH
+283 IDDIEIFH

-313 ENIDQLEAEKMAER
+313 ENIDHQEAEKMAER

-356 FIPGMKSLGDKA
+356 FIPGMKNLGDKA
-368 NNVSDDAIK
+368 NTVSDDAIK

-394 KMINSSRKKR
+394 KMINSSRKQR
-404 IAQGAG
+404 IAKGSG

-431 KISKKGMSG
+431 RVSKKGMSG

-452 QIPPEFLK
+452 QIPPEFLKK

>member
-1 LKVNMFENLSN
+1 MFENLSN
-12 RLQAVFSSLKKTGSI
+12 RLQDVFSSLKKTGSI

-32 ETAMR
+32 DSAMR

-48 SLDVA
+48 SLEVV
-53 KKFISEVKQKAIGQE
+53 KKFILEVKQKALGQE
-68 IIRSIS
+68 IIQSIS
-74 PGQMII
+74 PSQMII
-80 KLVNDELINILGSDT
+80 KLVNDELINILGNDT
-95 AVINID
+95 ATINIE
-101 GKKPASIMLV
+101 GKKPASLMLV

-119 TSIAKLANFI
+119 TSIAKLAKFI
-129 KIKFN
+129 KSKYS

-151 QLQTLANN
+151 QLQKLAND
-159 IDIEVLP
+159 IDIEILP

-171 TPQNIAKRAI
+171 SPENIAKRAI
-181 AAAEINNIEV
+181 AAAEINDIDL
-191 ILFDTAGRTSIDENL
+191 ILFDTAGRTSIDDNL
-206 MEELKDLENIINPIE
+206 MQELKELESIVEPIE
-221 TLLTLDSM
+221 TLLILDSM
-229 TGQDTI
+229 TGQDAI
-235 NVAKNFSK
+235 NVAKNFSD
-243 KINLTGSILT
+243 KIKLTGSILT
-253 RIDGDARGG
+253 RVDGDARGG
-262 AALSLRMTT
+262 AALSLKMTT

-283 IDDLEIFH
+283 IDDIEIFH

-313 ENIDQLEAEKMAER
+313 ENIDHQEAEKMAER

-356 FIPGMKSLGDKA
+356 FIPGMKNLGDKA
-368 NNVSDDAIK
+368 NTVSDDAIK

-394 KMINSSRKKR
+394 KMINSSRKQR
-404 IAQGAG
+404 IAKGSG

-431 KISKKGMSG
+431 RVSKKGMSG

-452 QIPPEFLK
+452 QIPPEFLKK

>member
-1 LKVNMFENLSN
+1 MFENLSN

-235 NVAKNFSK
+235 NVAKNFYK
-243 KINLTGSILT
+243 KN
-253 RIDGDARGG
+253 
-262 AALSLRMTT
+262 
-271 GCPIKFIGNGEK
+271 KF
-283 IDDLEIFH
+283 
-291 PDRIANRIL
+291 NR
-300 DMGDVVTLVEKAA
+300 
-313 ENIDQLEAEKMAER
+313 
-327 LQQGE
+327 
-332 FDLND
+332 
-337 LLSQINQMKKMGG
+337 
-350 ISSMLK
+350 
-356 FIPGMKSLGDKA
+356 
-368 NNVSDDAIK
+368 
-377 KQEAIILSMT
+377 
-387 KLERRKP
+387 
-394 KMINSSRKKR
+394 
-404 IAQGAG
+404 
-410 TVVSEVNRIL
+410 
-420 KQHRKMADMMK
+420 
-431 KISKKGMSG
+431 
-440 LQDLGLP
+440 
-447 QDFNN
+447 FNFN
-452 QIPPEFLK
+452 

>member
-1 LKVNMFENLSN
+1 MFENLSN
-12 RLQAVFSSLKKTGSI
+12 RLQAVFSGLKKTGSI
-27 DETAL
+27 DEAAL
-32 ETAMR
+32 DIAMR

-48 SLDVA
+48 SLDVV
-53 KKFISEVKQKAIGQE
+53 KQFISEVKQKAIGQE

-95 AVINID
+95 ADINID

-119 TSIAKLANFI
+119 TSIAKLANLI
-129 KIKFN
+129 KNKFN
-134 KNILLVS
+134 KNVLLVS

-159 IDIEVLP
+159 IDIDLLP

-171 TPQNIAKRAI
+171 TPLNIAKRAI
-181 AAAEINNIEV
+181 AAAEINNIDL
-191 ILFDTAGRTSIDENL
+191 ILFDTAGRTSIDKNL
-206 MEELKDLENIINPIE
+206 MKELKDLESIINPIE

-235 NVAKNFSK
+235 NVAKNFSE

-262 AALSLRMTT
+262 AALSLKMTT

-283 IDDLEIFH
+283 INDLEIFH

-387 KLERRKP
+387 TYERRKP
-394 KMINSSRKKR
+394 KIINSSRKQR
-404 IAQGAG
+404 IAQGSG

-431 KISKKGMSG
+431 KISKKGMGG

-452 QIPPEFLK
+452 QIPPEFLKK

>member
-1 LKVNMFENLSN
+1 MFENLSN
-12 RLQAVFSSLKKTGSI
+12 RLQDVFSSLKKTGSI
-27 DETAL
+27 DESAL
-32 ETAMR
+32 DLAMR

-48 SLDVA
+48 SLEVV
-53 KKFISEVKQKAIGQE
+53 KKFISEVKQKALGQE
-68 IIRSIS
+68 IIQSIS
-74 PGQMII
+74 PSQMII
-80 KLVNDELINILGSDT
+80 KLVNDELINILGNDT
-95 AVINID
+95 ATINIE
-101 GKKPASIMLV
+101 GKKPASLMLV

-119 TSIAKLANFI
+119 TSIAKLAKFI
-129 KIKFN
+129 KSKYS

-151 QLQTLANN
+151 QLQKLAHD
-159 IDIEVLP
+159 IDIEILP

-171 TPQNIAKRAI
+171 SPENIAKRAI
-181 AAAEINNIEV
+181 AAAEINDIDL
-191 ILFDTAGRTSIDENL
+191 ILFDTAGRTSIDDNL
-206 MEELKDLENIINPIE
+206 MQELKELESIVEPIE
-221 TLLTLDSM
+221 TLLILDSM
-229 TGQDTI
+229 TGQDAI
-235 NVAKNFSK
+235 NVAKNFSD
-243 KINLTGSILT
+243 KIKLTGSILT
-253 RIDGDARGG
+253 RVDGDARGG
-262 AALSLRMTT
+262 AALSLKMTT

-283 IDDLEIFH
+283 IDDIEIFH

-313 ENIDQLEAEKMAER
+313 ENIDHQEAEKMAER

-356 FIPGMKSLGDKA
+356 FIPGMKNLGDKA
-368 NNVSDDAIK
+368 NTVSDDAIK

-394 KMINSSRKKR
+394 KMINSSRKQR
-404 IAQGAG
+404 IAKGSG

-431 KISKKGMSG
+431 RVSKKGMSG

-452 QIPPEFLK
+452 QIPPEFLKK

>member
-1 LKVNMFENLSN
+1 MFENLSN
-12 RLQAVFSSLKKTGSI
+12 RLQDVFSSLKKTGSI

-32 ETAMR
+32 DSAMR

-48 SLDVA
+48 SLEVV
-53 KKFISEVKQKAIGQE
+53 KKFISEVKQKALGQE
-68 IIRSIS
+68 IIQSIS
-74 PGQMII
+74 PSQMII
-80 KLVNDELINILGSDT
+80 KLVNDELINILGNDT
-95 AVINID
+95 ATINIE
-101 GKKPASIMLV
+101 GKKPASLMLV

-119 TSIAKLANFI
+119 TSIAKLAKFI
-129 KIKFN
+129 KSKYS

-151 QLQTLANN
+151 QLQKLAHD
-159 IDIEVLP
+159 IDIEILP

-171 TPQNIAKRAI
+171 YPENIAKRAI
-181 AAAEINNIEV
+181 AAAEINDIDL
-191 ILFDTAGRTSIDENL
+191 ILFDTAGRTSIDDNL
-206 MEELKDLENIINPIE
+206 MQELKELESIVEPIE
-221 TLLTLDSM
+221 TLLILDSM
-229 TGQDTI
+229 TGQDAI
-235 NVAKNFSK
+235 NVAKNFSD
-243 KINLTGSILT
+243 KIKLTGSILT
-253 RIDGDARGG
+253 RVDGDARGG
-262 AALSLRMTT
+262 AALSLKMTT

-283 IDDLEIFH
+283 IDDIEIFH

-313 ENIDQLEAEKMAER
+313 ENIDHQEAEKMAER

-356 FIPGMKSLGDKA
+356 FIPGMKNLGDKA
-368 NNVSDDAIK
+368 NTVSDDAIK

-394 KMINSSRKKR
+394 KMINSSRKQR
-404 IAQGAG
+404 IAKGSG

-431 KISKKGMSG
+431 RVSKKGMSG

-452 QIPPEFLK
+452 QIPPEFLKK

>member
-1 LKVNMFENLSN
+1 MFENLSN

-452 QIPPEFLK
+452 QIPPEFLKK

>member
-1 LKVNMFENLSN
+1 MFENLSN
-12 RLQAVFSSLKKTGSI
+12 RLQDVFSSLKKTGSI

-32 ETAMR
+32 DSAMR

-48 SLDVA
+48 SLEVV
-53 KKFISEVKQKAIGQE
+53 KKFILEVKQKALGQE
-68 IIRSIS
+68 IIQSIS
-74 PGQMII
+74 PSQMII
-80 KLVNDELINILGSDT
+80 KLVNDELINILGNDT
-95 AVINID
+95 ATINIK
-101 GKKPASIMLV
+101 GKKPASLMLV

-119 TSIAKLANFI
+119 TSIAKLAKFI
-129 KIKFN
+129 KSKYN

-151 QLQTLANN
+151 QLQKLAHD
-159 IDIEVLP
+159 IDIEILP

-171 TPQNIAKRAI
+171 SPENIAKRAI
-181 AAAEINNIEV
+181 AAAEINDIDL
-191 ILFDTAGRTSIDENL
+191 ILFDTAGRTSIDDNL
-206 MEELKDLENIINPIE
+206 MQELKELESIVEPIE
-221 TLLTLDSM
+221 TLLILDSM
-229 TGQDTI
+229 TGQDAI
-235 NVAKNFSK
+235 NVAKNFSD
-243 KINLTGSILT
+243 KIKLTGSILT
-253 RIDGDARGG
+253 RVDGDARGG
-262 AALSLRMTT
+262 AALSLKMTT

-283 IDDLEIFH
+283 IDDIEIFH

-313 ENIDQLEAEKMAER
+313 ENINHQEAEKMAER

-356 FIPGMKSLGDKA
+356 FIPGMKNLGDKA
-368 NNVSDDAIK
+368 NTVSDDAIK

-394 KMINSSRKKR
+394 KMINSSRKQR
-404 IAQGAG
+404 IAKGSG

-431 KISKKGMSG
+431 RVSKKGMSG

-452 QIPPEFLK
+452 QIPPEFLKK

>member
-1 LKVNMFENLSN
+1 MFENLSN

-447 QDFNN
+447 QDFSN

>member
-1 LKVNMFENLSN
+1 MFENLSN
-12 RLQAVFSSLKKTGSI
+12 RLQDVFSSLKKTGSI

-32 ETAMR
+32 DSAMR

-48 SLDVA
+48 SLEVV
-53 KKFISEVKQKAIGQE
+53 KKFISQVKQKALGQE
-68 IIRSIS
+68 IIQSIS
-74 PGQMII
+74 PSQMII
-80 KLVNDELINILGSDT
+80 KLVNDELINILGNDT
-95 AVINID
+95 ATINIE
-101 GKKPASIMLV
+101 GKKPASLMLV

-119 TSIAKLANFI
+119 TSIAKLAKFI
-129 KIKFN
+129 KSKYN

-151 QLQTLANN
+151 QLQKLAHD
-159 IDIEVLP
+159 IDIEILP

-171 TPQNIAKRAI
+171 SPENIAKRAI
-181 AAAEINNIEV
+181 AAAEINDIDL
-191 ILFDTAGRTSIDENL
+191 ILFDTAGRTSIDDNL
-206 MEELKDLENIINPIE
+206 MQELKELESIVEPIE
-221 TLLTLDSM
+221 TLLILDSM
-229 TGQDTI
+229 TGQDAI
-235 NVAKNFSK
+235 NVAKNFSD
-243 KINLTGSILT
+243 KIKLTGSILT
-253 RIDGDARGG
+253 RVDGDARGG
-262 AALSLRMTT
+262 AALSLKMTT

-283 IDDLEIFH
+283 IDDIEIFH

-313 ENIDQLEAEKMAER
+313 ENIDHQEAEKMAER

-356 FIPGMKSLGDKA
+356 FIPGMKNLGDKA
-368 NNVSDDAIK
+368 NTVSDDAIK

-394 KMINSSRKKR
+394 KMINSSRKQR
-404 IAQGAG
+404 IAKGSG

-431 KISKKGMSG
+431 RVSKKGMSG

-452 QIPPEFLK
+452 QIPPEFLKK